1 MKMPQL
7 MLPKAALKIKLVEGT
22 TQVFDVV
29 RKKYFVLTPEEWV
42 RQHFIHFLNIE
53 KRYPLGLMRVEKI
66 IKYNNLR
73 TRADIVLYNTDG
85 KPNMIVECKAPN
97 VKITQD
103 SFNQIAKYNFQ
114 LRSEFL
120 VVTNGLQHFC
130 CKMEYKRNEIRFV
143 EDIPSF

>member
-1 MKMPQL
+1 M
-7 MLPKAALKIKLVEGT
+7 
-22 TQVFDVV
+22 
-29 RKKYFVLTPEEWV
+29 
-42 RQHFIHFLNIE
+42 
-53 KRYPLGLMRVEKI
+53 EKI